1 VGGNKTHELFYSKHN
16 QPVTGSIV
24 NKSKSYYLL
33 LDPLRWMLA
42 SMVILFHFWAWTP
55 EHEFWLQNETL
66 TVLAKNGF
74 LGVDAFFVIS
84 GIAICHSVKKRT
96 PSDFLKMRASRLV
109 PTFLCV
115 STIETLLILILKFKG
130 VWGESFGQVVVSG
143 ITNVLPI
150 SGKDSNLRNFVA
162 WSLGVEILFYFSIY
176 LATVIYSKLDSK
188 KYDLESIPRIYLQTS
203 ILLIYVYNFAGFESL
218 SSLLFL
224 KFLPYFLLGILLE
237 LSISSQRRFVFEAL
251 CLLPILG
258 KLVFDRC
265 INESHTYKENL
276 TTLSILLCLLTLI
289 MIALL
294 SGDRF
299 LKRVSNELKEVGLA
313 SYFLFLVGGKFG
325 IIIFTN
331 NQNIGIFQSMIF
343 TYLLCAAM
351 SILYQ
356 RFINRRLTT
365 FIFRNRT
372 T

>member
-1 VGGNKTHELFYSKHN
+1 M
-16 QPVTGSIV
+16 

-33 LDPLRWMLA
+33 LDPLRWILA

-55 EHEFWLQNETL
+55 EDEFWRQNETL
-66 TVLAKNGF
+66 TLLAKNGF

-84 GIAICHSVKKRT
+84 GIAICHSVKRRT
-96 PSDFLKMRASRLV
+96 PSDFVKMRVSRLV

-130 VWGESFGQVVVSG
+130 VWGESFGQVVVSA
-143 ITNVLPI
+143 ITNILPI
-150 SGKDSNLRNFVA
+150 SGKDSNLRNFVG

-176 LATVIYSKLDSK
+176 IAIALYSKSDSK
-188 KYDLESIPRIYLQTS
+188 KHDLESIPRIYLQTS

-218 SSLLFL
+218 SSLVFL

-237 LSISSQRRFVFEAL
+237 MSVSSQRKFVLEAL

-265 INESHTYKENL
+265 INETHTYKENL
-276 TTLSILLCLLTLI
+276 TTLTIFVGLIALI

-294 SGDRF
+294 SRDRF
-299 LKRVSNELKEVGLA
+299 LKNVSSELKEVGLA

-331 NQNIGIFQSMIF
+331 NQGLGIYQSMIF

-356 RFINRRLTT
+356 RFINHRLTT
-365 FIFRNRT
+365 FILRNRT
-372 T
+372 I